1 MFKIFILIIFIST
14 SLEIENCAK
23 EIEVCSSCISG
34 YTLVEIN
41 SGKECIEDKTLDE
54 INSKI
59 ENCIEISEDDNN
71 KCNKCK
77 RDYILSYNKKRC
89 EYRPHCS
96 EVDINNI
103 CISCEFPYTFN
114 GEGECVINPPCYKM
128 NNEKCIICQNYYNLD
143 YKTNICQRNSSY
155 ENDHCKTKDPN
166 DLSICLECE
175 KDYYLNEEGKCY
187 EIVDHC
193 IEKASYS
200 YKYTYLCNQCEEGYY
215 LDETS
220 EYDEEF
226 EAWDE
231 MIKCFPNPSNCIKYN
246 GEKNKCEECEV
257 SYYLYFD
264 ECRQGLYH
272 CVYGNSSECSECE
285 TGYYYDD
292 YECLEIPDK
301 NCLSYKNIE
310 GTWKCEKCIDKYY
323 VDNNECKEF
332 PDKNCKSYR
341 IDEGILICE
350 NCENGYYFDNN
361 QCIYYLVKNC
371 LDYNENKCIS
381 CANGFILDS
390 EQNICISTCK
400 TTEKICN
407 KCQRFY
413 GSFDYGQTCKVL
425 DSDKVDNNNNDDN
438 DDNDINDISDDSEKC
453 IFINI
458 NLTVIF
464 WFLILI
470 Y

>member
-34 YTLVEIN
+34 YTLVETN

-59 ENCIEISEDDNN
+59 ENCIEISEDDKN

-77 RDYILSYNKKRC
+77 REYILSYNKKRC

-103 CISCEFPYTFN
+103 CISCQYPYTFN
-114 GEGECVINPPCYKM
+114 EGGECVINPPCYKM
-128 NNEKCIICQNYYNLD
+128 ENEKCTSCHNYYNLD
-143 YKTNICQRNSSY
+143 YKTKICQRDSSY
-155 ENDHCKTKDPN
+155 EINNCKTKDPN

-175 KDYYLNEEGKCY
+175 KDYYLNYKGGCDK
-187 EIVDHC
+187 IVDHC
-193 IEKASYS
+193 LK
-200 YKYTYLCNQCEEGYY
+200 KYYDYNCTQCEEGFHLINSSKYDRDDRTWY
-215 LDETS
+215 DIIICS
-220 EYDEEF
+220 PYPSHCIEYNEELNYCR
-226 EAWDE
+226 
-231 MIKCFPNPSNCIKYN
+231 K
-246 GEKNKCEECEV
+246 CEV
-257 SYYLYFD
+257 SYYPNSGYC
-264 ECRQGLYH
+264 EQGLYH

-292 YECLEIPDK
+292 YECLEIPVK
-301 NCLSYKNIE
+301 NCITYKNIE
-310 GTWKCEKCIDKYY
+310 GTWKCEKCLDKYY

-341 IDEGILICE
+341 IDEGNFICE
-350 NCENGYYFDNN
+350 NCENGYYLDNN
-361 QCIYYLVKNC
+361 QCIYYFVENC
-371 LDYNENKCIS
+371 LDYNERKCIS
-381 CANGFILDS
+381 CANGFILDN
-390 EQNICISTCK
+390 EQNICINICK

-413 GSFDYGQTCKVL
+413 GSFDYGQTCIVL
-425 DSDKVDNNNNDDN
+425 DSNDKDNK
-438 DDNDINDISDDSEKC
+438 DDNDINDDSDKC

-458 NLTVIF
+458 NLTVII
-464 WFLILI
+464 WLLILI

>member
-34 YTLVEIN
+34 YTLVETN

-59 ENCIEISEDDNN
+59 ENCIEISEDDKN

-77 RDYILSYNKKRC
+77 REYILSYNKKRC

-103 CISCEFPYTFN
+103 CISCQYPYTFN
-114 GEGECVINPPCYKM
+114 EGGECVINPPCYKM
-128 NNEKCIICQNYYNLD
+128 ENEKCTSCHNYYELD
-143 YKTNICQRNSSY
+143 YKTKICQRDSSY
-155 ENDHCKTKDPN
+155 EINNCKTKDPN

-175 KDYYLNEEGKCY
+175 KDYYLNYKGGCDK
-187 EIVDHC
+187 IVDHC
-193 IEKASYS
+193 LEESYN
-200 YKYTYLCNQCEEGYY
+200 YKYFYLCEQCEEGYY
-215 LDETS
+215 LDEGQV
-220 EYDEEF
+220 YDEIDRTWED
-226 EAWDE
+226 AL
-231 MIKCFPNPSNCIKYN
+231 KCFPNPSHCIKYN
-246 GEKNKCEECEV
+246 GEKKECEKCEV
-257 SYYLYFD
+257 SYYPNSGYC
-264 ECRQGLYH
+264 EQGLYH

-292 YECLEIPDK
+292 YECLEIPVK
-301 NCLSYKNIE
+301 NCKTYKNIE
-310 GTWKCEKCIDKYY
+310 GTWKCEKCLDKYY

-341 IDEGILICE
+341 IDEGNFICE
-350 NCENGYYFDNN
+350 NCENGYYLDNN
-361 QCIYYLVKNC
+361 QCIYYFVENC
-371 LDYNENKCIS
+371 LDYNERKCIS
-381 CANGFILDS
+381 CANGFILDN

-407 KCQRFY
+407 KCQFFY
-413 GSFDYGQTCKVL
+413 GSFDYGQTCIVL
-425 DSDKVDNNNNDDN
+425 DSNDKDNNDD
-438 DDNDINDISDDSEKC
+438 SDKC

-458 NLTVIF
+458 NLTVII
-464 WFLILI
+464 WLLILI